1 MRRTADLLNIGVLG
15 YQEAWQLQ
23 HGLVRERLEGRR
35 PDALVLLEHPPIYT
49 IGRSGRSE
57 HWGDEATLRAS
68 RIPIC
73 HVERG
78 GSITYHGPGQIV
90 GYPILRLGDYCA
102 GPKTYMR
109 LLEEVL
115 IRALA
120 DWGIAATRVDRLTGV
135 WVEHGGQAKIGAMG
149 VRIIRGVTMH
159 GFALNVSVDLAP
171 FTRIIP
177 CGLGG
182 CRVTSMAEVL
192 GTGPGLDDV
201 RQHLATHFAEV
212 FGIEWR
218 EGTPP
223 PVFAEDLEL
232 SALGL
237 GRSS

>member
-1 MRRTADLLNIGVLG
+1 MRRTADLLSFAVLG
-15 YQEAWQLQ
+15 YEEAWQLQ
-23 HGLVRERLEGRR
+23 HRLVRERLEERR
-35 PDALVLLEHPPIYT
+35 ADTLVLLEHPPVYT

-57 HWGDEATLRAS
+57 HWGDDATLRAS
-68 RIPIC
+68 GIPIS

-109 LLEEVL
+109 LLEEAL
-115 IRALA
+115 IRTLA
-120 DWGIAATRVDRLTGV
+120 DWGINATRLDRLTGV
-135 WVEHGGQAKIGAMG
+135 WVEQSGHAKIGAMG
-149 VRIIRGVTMH
+149 VRIIRGITMH

-171 FTRIIP
+171 FERIAP
-177 CGLGG
+177 CGLTG
-182 CRVTSMAEVL
+182 CHVTSMAELL
-192 GTGPGLDDV
+192 GTAPDVDDV
-201 RQHLATHFAEV
+201 RQHLATRFAEV
-212 FGIEWR
+212 CGIEWR

-223 PVFAEDLEL
+223 AGFTADSEL